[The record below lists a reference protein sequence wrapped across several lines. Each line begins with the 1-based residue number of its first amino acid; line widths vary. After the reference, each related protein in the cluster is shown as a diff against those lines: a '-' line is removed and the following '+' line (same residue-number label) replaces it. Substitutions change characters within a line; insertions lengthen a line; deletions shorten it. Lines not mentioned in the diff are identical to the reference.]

1 MVERYERRPFAPR
14 EVLVELDYVDCIHDD
29 TSKNVIEQGQRTEA
43 VLGSAG

>member
-1 MVERYERRPFAPR
+1 MVERYERRPFAAR
-14 EVLVELDYVDCIHDD
+14 EVLVELDDLDCVHDD

>member
-1 MVERYERRPFAPR
+1 MVERYERRPLAPG
-14 EVLVELDYVDCIHDD
+14 EVLMELDDVNCIHDD

>member
-1 MVERYERRPFAPR
+1 MVERYDRRTFAPG
-14 EVLVELDYVDCIHDD
+14 ELLVESDDLDCVHDD